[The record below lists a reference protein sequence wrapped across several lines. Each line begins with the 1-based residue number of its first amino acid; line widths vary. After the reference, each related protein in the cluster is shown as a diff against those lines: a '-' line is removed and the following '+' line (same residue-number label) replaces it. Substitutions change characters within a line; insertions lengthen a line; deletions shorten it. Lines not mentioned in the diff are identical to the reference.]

1 MSVSNK
7 IKTESK
13 SALDNMKT
21 EIANELG
28 LSNYEQMDK
37 GKLTARENGFV
48 TLEGITQNTN
58 SSMIT
63 RETIDSKETTNE

>member
-1 MSVSNK
+1 MSVSKK
-7 IKTESK
+7 IKTESQ

-37 GKLTARENGFV
+37 GKLTARENG
-48 TLEGITQNTN
+48 
-58 SSMIT
+58 
-63 RETIDSKETTNE
+63 